1 MQNIDKL
8 YTPEEIL
15 EMLDGL
21 EEDDIQYSI
30 MTKKSQHLSDDQ
42 WRWLMSNVRKMVES
56 KRK

>member
-8 YTPEEIL
+8 YTSEEIL

-30 MTKKSQHLSDDQ
+30 MTKKTSAS
-42 WRWLMSNVRKMVES
+42 V
-56 KRK
+56 